1 MKFNKPKFW
10 DRTYPTFLSIVL
22 WPLSFLYEIF
32 ISLKKS
38 FSNKKNF
45 SVPIICVGNIYIG
58 GTGKTPISIKIFDM
72 FKSEKRPIIIKK
84 NYENQKDEVELI
96 KKYSKVL
103 VCEERDVGI
112 NRAIE
117 KKLDLIILDDGY
129 QDHSIKKNLNIVCFN
144 SKQKIGNGQTLP
156 SGPLRENLSSLKMC
170 NLVLINGRRD
180 VEFEEKLKKYNFG
193 LKFFYFSYHLK
204 NPNEFK
210 NRKLIAFAGIGNP
223 ENFFDLLKINRLNVI
238 EEINFPDHYNY
249 SEKELEKLTDLEKK
263 YGAKLV
269 TTEKDYLRI
278 NSIYRRK
285 FGVIPVKVKIDR
297 EEDFF
302 EFTKKFIK

>member
-1 MKFNKPKFW
+1 
-10 DRTYPTFLSIVL
+10 
-22 WPLSFLYEIF
+22 
-32 ISLKKS
+32 
-38 FSNKKNF
+38 
-45 SVPIICVGNIYIG
+45 
-58 GTGKTPISIKIFDM
+58 M
-72 FKSEKRPIIIKK
+72 FKGEKRPIIIKK